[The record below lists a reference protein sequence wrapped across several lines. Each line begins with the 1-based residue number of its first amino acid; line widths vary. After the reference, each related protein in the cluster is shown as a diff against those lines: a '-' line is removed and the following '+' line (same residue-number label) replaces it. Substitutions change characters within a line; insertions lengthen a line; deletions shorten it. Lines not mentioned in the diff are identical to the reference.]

1 MPIMKKITL
10 KSLAFAAAFSMLL
23 TSCDSEEPGNQ
34 EEPKESKYVLMT
46 MSENTLTKPGYITL
60 FDEIPTGN
68 ISNINDNSTQGM
80 GMGGWRPYKNW
91 MLKLFKTSDNAK
103 GVERLKI
110 ENGKVISDNFLSG
123 DNTTNGTGNFVIAN
137 ETLGY
142 YWDGASPLKIQ
153 TFNPTT
159 LSRTGEID
167 LTAAVNERGTT
178 EAGILFRS
186 VGQKFLAVKNG
197 KLFAN
202 VTYAKTNAAQKGFW
216 DDFFPDVYIAVID
229 IATGR
234 YEKTTKIEGT
244 GAIAYIN
251 DNEMY
256 SFDTN
261 GDLYI
266 VTQGTSPSG
275 IGGKSKIA
283 RIKAAETEVDKTWEL
298 KMDDI
303 MTGGKF
309 VTVYATNGKLITT
322 IPNTALT
329 GGPTGNIN
337 FSEVWDYYV
346 IDVASK
352 SRTKISGVPSVTNPG
367 AAYGTIKVDDK
378 LLLRVNAPTQN
389 INGYYQ
395 LNSALTSATSLF
407 NVTEGGSVSGFYK
420 IEL

>member
-1 MPIMKKITL
+1 MKKITF
-10 KSLAFAAAFSMLL
+10 KIAAIAAVFSVLF
-23 TSCDSEEPGNQ
+23 TSCDSDEPGVI
-34 EEPKESKYVLMT
+34 EVPKVSKYVLMT
-46 MSENTLTKPGYITL
+46 MSENVLTKPGYLTV
-60 FDEIPTGN
+60 FDAIPTGDV
-68 ISNINDNSTQGM
+68 SNITANSTQGM
-80 GMGGWRPYKNW
+80 GMGGWRPYKNY

-110 ENGKVISDNFLSG
+110 ENGKVVSDNFLSG
-123 DNTTNGTGNFVIAN
+123 DNTTNGTGNFVIVN

-142 YWDGASPLKIQ
+142 YWDGNSPLKIQ

-167 LTAAVNERGTT
+167 LAAAVNERGVS
-178 EAGILFRS
+178 EAGILFRAI
-186 VGQKFLAVKNG
+186 GQKFLAVKNG

-202 VTYAKTNAAQKGFW
+202 ITYAKTNSNQKGFW

-229 IATGR
+229 IATGK

-266 VTQGTSPSG
+266 VTQGVSATG

-283 RIKAAETEVDKTWEL
+283 RIKASETEVDKTWEV

-309 VTVYATNGKLITT
+309 VTVFATNGKLITT
-322 IPNTALT
+322 IPNVALT
-329 GGPTGNIN
+329 GGQQGNIN
-337 FSEVWDYYV
+337 NSEIWEFHV
-346 IDVASK
+346 IDVATK
-352 SRTKISGVPSVTNPG
+352 TRTKIAGVPAVTNPG
-367 AAYGTIKVDDK
+367 AAYGTIKIDDK
-378 LLLRVNAPTQN
+378 LLLRVSAPSQKL
-389 INGYYQ
+389 NGYYQ
-395 LNSALTSATSLF
+395 LNSTLTSATSLF
-407 NVTEGGSVSGFYK
+407 NVTEGGSVSGLHK

>member
-1 MPIMKKITL
+1 MYKVNL
-10 KSLAFAAAFSMLL
+10 KSLALASLL
-23 TSCDSEEPGNQ
+23 AVPLVSCDNSDEP
-34 EEPKESKYVLMT
+34 EAKKEGKYVLMT
-46 MSENTLTKPGYITL
+46 MSENTLTKPGYMTV
-60 FDEIPTGN
+60 FDKLPEGN
-68 ISNINDNSTQGM
+68 VSNITTTSVQGM

-91 MLKLFKTSDNAK
+91 LLKIFKTEDNAK
-103 GVERLKI
+103 GIERLKI
-110 ENGKVISDNFLSG
+110 ENGRVVFDNFLAG

-137 ETLGY
+137 ETQGF

-167 LTAAVNERGTT
+167 LTAAVNERGTN
-178 EAGILFRS
+178 EAGILYRS

-202 VTYAKTNAAQKGFW
+202 VTYAKTNASQKGFF

-229 IATGR
+229 IATGK
-234 YEKTTKIEGT
+234 YEKTTKIEDT
-244 GAIAYIN
+244 GSIAYIN

-266 VTQGTSPSG
+266 VTQGTSPQG

-283 RIKAAETEVDKTWEL
+283 RIKAADTEVDKTWEI

-303 MTGGKF
+303 NPKGKF

-337 FSEVWDYYV
+337 FSDIWEFQV
-346 IDVASK
+346 IDVATK
-352 SRTKISGVPSVTNPG
+352 AITKISGVPACTNTG
-367 AAYGTIKVDDK
+367 AAYGTVKIDDK
-378 LLLRVNAPTQN
+378 LLIRVNSSSATGP
-389 INGYYQ
+389 NGYYQ
-395 LNSALTSATSLF
+395 LSSDLKSASPLF
-407 NVTEGGSVSGFYK
+407 QVTEGGSVSGLYK
-420 IEL
+420 VEL

>member
-1 MPIMKKITL
+1 MYKVTL
-10 KSLAFAAAFSMLL
+10 KSLALASLL
-23 TSCDSEEPGNQ
+23 TVSLVSCDESDEP
-34 EEPKESKYVLMT
+34 EAKEGKYVLMT
-46 MSENTLTKPGYITL
+46 MSENTLTKPGYITV
-60 FDEIPTGN
+60 FDQFPSGN
-68 ISNINDNSTQGM
+68 VSNITTNSVQGM

-91 MLKLFKTSDNAK
+91 LLKLFKTEDNAK

-110 ENGKVISDNFLSG
+110 ENGKVVFDNFLAG
-123 DNTTNGTGNFVIAN
+123 DNTTNGTGNFVIAS
-137 ETLGY
+137 ETQGF
-142 YWDGASPLKIQ
+142 YWDGDSPLKIQ

-167 LTAAVNERGTT
+167 LTTAVNERGTG
-178 EAGILFRS
+178 EAGILYRS

-202 VTYAKTNAAQKGFW
+202 VTYAKTNASQKGFF

-229 IATGR
+229 IATGK

-244 GAIAYIN
+244 GSIAYIN

-266 VTQGTSPSG
+266 VTQGTSPQG

-283 RIKAAETEVDKTWEL
+283 RIKAADTEVDKTWEIN
-298 KMDDI
+298 MDDI
-303 MTGGKF
+303 NPKGKF

-337 FSEVWDYYV
+337 FADIWEFHV
-346 IDVASK
+346 IDVATK
-352 SRTKISGVPSVTNPG
+352 AITKISGVPACTNTG
-367 AAYGTIKVDDK
+367 AAYGTVLVDGK
-378 LLLRVNAPTQN
+378 LLIRVNSAAENGP
-389 INGYYQ
+389 NGYYE
-395 LNSALTSATSLF
+395 LSSDLKSATQLF
-407 NVTEGGSVSGFYK
+407 QVTEGGSVSGFYK
-420 IEL
+420 VEL

>member
-1 MPIMKKITL
+1 MHKTKL
-10 KSLAFAAAFSMLL
+10 RSLALASLL
-23 TSCDSEEPGNQ
+23 AIPLVSCEKDGPEA
-34 EEPKESKYVLMT
+34 KEGKYVLMT
-46 MSENTLTKPGYITL
+46 MSENTLTKPGYITV
-60 FDEIPTGN
+60 FDELPSGN
-68 ISNINDNSTQGM
+68 ISNITTTSVQGM

-91 MLKLFKTSDNAK
+91 LLKLFKTEDNAK
-103 GVERLKI
+103 GVERLRV
-110 ENGKVISDNFLSG
+110 ENGRVVPDNFLSG
-123 DNTTNGTGNFVIAN
+123 DNTTNGTGNFVIVN
-137 ETLGY
+137 ETQGF

-167 LTAAVNERGTT
+167 LTAAVNERGTG
-178 EAGILFRS
+178 EAGILYRS
-186 VGQKFLAVKNG
+186 VGQKFLAAKNG

-202 VTYAKTNAAQKGFW
+202 VTYAKTNASQKGFF

-229 IATGR
+229 IATGK

-244 GAIAYIN
+244 GSIAYIN

-266 VTQGTSPSG
+266 VTQGTSPQG

-283 RIKAAETEVDKTWEL
+283 RIKAAETEVDKTWEI

-303 MTGGKF
+303 NPAGKF

-322 IPNTALT
+322 IPNVALT

-337 FSEVWDYYV
+337 FQDIWEFHV
-346 IDVASK
+346 IDVA
-352 SRTKISGVPSVTNPG
+352 TKAITKVSGVPACTNTG
-367 AAYGTIKVDDK
+367 AAYGTVKIDGK
-378 LLLRVNAPTQN
+378 LLIRVNSSAANGP
-389 INGYYQ
+389 NGYYE
-395 LNSALTSATSLF
+395 LSSDLKSATSLF
-407 NVTEGGSVSGFYK
+407 HVTEGGSVSGLYK
-420 IEL
+420 VEL